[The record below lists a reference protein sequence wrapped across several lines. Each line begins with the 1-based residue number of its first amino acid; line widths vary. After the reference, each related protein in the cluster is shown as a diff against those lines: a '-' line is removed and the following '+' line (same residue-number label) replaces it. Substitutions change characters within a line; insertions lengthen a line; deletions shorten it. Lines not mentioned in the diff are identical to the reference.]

1 MRGSANIKVNKPIE
15 EVWRFISDLGNSSH
29 WLDGVSGV
37 EPTSQGA
44 IATGAT
50 FTSSYR
56 FDGKSHQVSY
66 LLTAFE
72 PPNRISYRVSG
83 GPHPALNEL
92 ELKTT
97 GSATRVSHLMEMDV
111 NQQSIGAVFLGLG
124 PIVRLTIMF
133 KLRKDLKKLKARL
146 EAS

>member
-15 EVWRFISDLGNSSH
+15 EVWRFISDMGNSSQ

-37 EPTSQGA
+37 EPTFQGET
-44 IATGAT
+44 ATGAT
-50 FTSSYR
+50 FTSIYR
-56 FDGKSHQVSY
+56 FGGKSHQVSY

-72 PPNRISYRVSG
+72 PPHRISYRVSG
-83 GPHPALNEL
+83 GPHPALNQL
-92 ELKTT
+92 ELKST
-97 GSATRVSHLMEMDV
+97 GDLTRVNHIMEMDMD
-111 NQQSIGAVFLGLG
+111 QRHIGAAFLGLG
-124 PIVRLTIMF
+124 PIVRLSIML

>member
-15 EVWRFISDLGNSSH
+15 EVWRFIADLGNSGQ

-37 EPTSQGA
+37 EPTSEGE
-44 IATGAT
+44 IAPGAT
-50 FTSSYR
+50 FTSKYR

-72 PPNRISYRVSG
+72 PPHRISYRVSG

-92 ELKTT
+92 ELKST
-97 GSATRVSHLMEMDV
+97 GDSTKVNHLMEMDID
-111 NQQSIGAVFLGLG
+111 QRHIGAVFLGLG
-124 PIVRLTIMF
+124 PIVRLTIML

>member
-1 MRGSANIKVNKPIE
+1 MRGTASIKVNKPIE
-15 EVWRFISDLGNSSH
+15 EVWRFIADLGNSSQ

-37 EPTSQGA
+37 EPTSEGD
-44 IATGAT
+44 IARGAT
-50 FTSSYR
+50 FTSKYQ

-66 LLTAFE
+66 LLTVFE
-72 PPNRISYRVSG
+72 PPRRICFRVLG
-83 GPHPALNEL
+83 GPHPSLSEL
-92 ELKTT
+92 DLKST
-97 GSATRVSHLMEMDV
+97 GGSTKVTHLMEMDIDQR
-111 NQQSIGAVFLGLG
+111 NIGVVFLGLG

>member
-15 EVWRFISDLGNSSH
+15 EVWSFISDLGNGSQ

-37 EPTSQGA
+37 EPTSEGE

-50 FTSSYR
+50 FTSKYK

-72 PPNRISYRVSG
+72 PPHRISYRVSG
-83 GPHPALNEL
+83 GPHGALNQL
-92 ELKTT
+92 ELKST
-97 GSATRVSHLMEMDV
+97 GGLTRVNHIMEMDMDPR
-111 NQQSIGAVFLGLG
+111 NIGAVFLGLG
-124 PIVRLTIMF
+124 PIVRLSIMF

-146 EAS
+146 EAT

>member
-1 MRGSANIKVNKPIE
+1 MRGTASIKVNKPIE
-15 EVWRFISDLGNSSH
+15 DVWRFIADLGNSSQ

-37 EPTSQGA
+37 EPTSEGD
-44 IATGAT
+44 IAPGAT
-50 FTSSYR
+50 FTSKYQ

-72 PPNRISYRVSG
+72 PPHRISYRVSG
-83 GPHPALNEL
+83 GPHPALNQL
-92 ELKTT
+92 ELKST
-97 GSATRVSHLMEMDV
+97 GSATKVSHLMEMDV

-124 PIVRLTIMF
+124 PIVRLTIML